1 MADPRTAQAD
11 ALLGE
16 LQRERQRAALK
27 VFLGAAPGVGKTY
40 AMLSAAR
47 ELARRGVDVVVGVVE
62 THGRAETAALLD
74 GLEVL
79 PRRRIE
85 YRERTLD
92 ALDLDALLA
101 RRPAVALVDEL
112 AHSNAPGSRHP
123 FRYQD
128 VAELLDAGIDVYT
141 TVNIQHLESLNDV
154 VERLT
159 GVRVRET
166 VPDAFLDRARDI
178 VLVDLPPRELV
189 ERLQQGKVY
198 APELAG
204 SALQRFF
211 TPSNLTA
218 LRELAVQQVADRVD
232 ADLRESLTA
241 SGQSIVP
248 IRRRL
253 LVAIDGSGNSEYLV
267 RVSRK
272 LAERRNAPWTVAF
285 VDTGDVDAGRR
296 QAVEAVFALARRLGA
311 ETEWLRGADV
321 ADTLLDFATHQ
332 AVSGLVLGRTRERP
346 FARMFNR
353 TLTQRVLQH
362 GAHLELTIMATPE
375 ARKRSRRSA
384 GRWTR
389 WRWSDVATALA
400 GVAAALGVAAVA
412 EHALD
417 LTDLSPIFLIT
428 VLLVAVRTRGSI
440 ALLTAVSCFL
450 GWNFFFTAPRYTLHV
465 VAQRDIV
472 NLAVFLG
479 AALLAGRLA
488 SRLRRQVLQLR
499 EANASIQALQGL
511 GRALAA
517 AADEA
522 TVTSVAERALARA
535 ADAEVRILAVDGG
548 TLRIDA
554 HAGTPPLAVV
564 DRAAADW
571 SATHGQPAGRG
582 TDTLHSSEWRFIP
595 LRSKTRTLG
604 VVGLRPRDGRDFG
617 TARAALLDAMA
628 ADTAE
633 ALARVQLN
641 VALEAARVQSETETL
656 RAALL
661 SSVSHDLRSP
671 LASIVGAAESLT
683 AYGEG
688 MSSEDRASLQQ
699 SILGEGQRLDRYIQN
714 LLDMTRLGHGELK
727 IERDWIAPA
736 ELVGAAAAR
745 LRKAFPRVPLAL
757 EVGADLPLVSA
768 HPALLEQAL
777 FNILENAA
785 RFSPEGEAVRVE
797 AGPSPD
803 GQHLRL
809 RVIDRG
815 PGIPEDERQRIFDPF
830 YSVARGDRGKGGTGL
845 GLSICQGMVGA
856 HGGRVR
862 ALPGEDGTGT
872 IIEVELPLPGRPA
885 PDAGNVPPPAA
896 PSGHE

>member
-1 MADPRTAQAD
+1 MPTPRSAQAD
-11 ALLGE
+11 ALLEG
-16 LQRERQRAALK
+16 LQRERQRASLK

-47 ELARRGVDVVVGVVE
+47 ELKRRGVDVVVGVVE
-62 THGRAETAALLD
+62 THGRAETAALVE

-79 PRRRIE
+79 PRRRVDYRDRVIE
-85 YRERTLD
+85 EF
-92 ALDLDALLA
+92 DLDGLLS
-101 RRPAVALVDEL
+101 RKPKVALIDEL

-141 TVNIQHLESLNDV
+141 TVNIQHLESLNDM

-178 VLVDLPPRELV
+178 VLVDLPPRELI

-211 TPSNLTA
+211 NPSNLTA

-232 ADLRESLTA
+232 ADLRETLTA
-241 SGQSIVP
+241 SGQQIVP

-253 LVAIDGSGNSEYLV
+253 LVAIDGSDNSEYLV

-272 LAERRNAPWTVAF
+272 LAERRGAPWTVAF
-285 VDTGDVDAGRR
+285 VDTGDVSGERR
-296 QAVEAVFALARRLGA
+296 TAVEAVFALARRLGA
-311 ETEWLRGADV
+311 DTEWLRGDDV
-321 ADTLLDFATHQ
+321 ADTLLDFAAQQ
-332 AVSGLVLGRTRERP
+332 AVSGLVVGRTRERP
-346 FARMFNR
+346 FARMVNR
-353 TLTQRVLQH
+353 TLTQRLLQH

-375 ARKRSRRSA
+375 ARKRARRA
-384 GRWTR
+384 VGRWSR
-389 WRWSDVATALA
+389 WRWSDVGVALA
-400 GVAAALGVAAVA
+400 GVSGALGLAAIA
-412 EHALD
+412 ERTFD
-417 LTDLSPIFLIT
+417 LTDLSPIFLLA

-440 ALLTAVSCFL
+440 AVLTAVLCFF
-450 GWNFFFTAPRYTLHV
+450 GWNFFFTEPRYTFDV
-465 VAQRDIV
+465 FAQRDVV
-472 NLAVFLG
+472 NLFVFLG

-488 SRLRRQVLQLR
+488 SRLRRQVLNLR
-499 EANASIQALQGL
+499 ETNASVQALQGL
-511 GRALAA
+511 SRELAGAADAA
-517 AADEA
+517 A
-522 TVTSVAERALARA
+522 VVAVGERALERLVDGPVRLFLVEGGQLRA
-535 ADAEVRILAVDGG
+535 EGHSGEPGLAVG
-548 TLRIDA
+548 
-554 HAGTPPLAVV
+554 

-571 SATHGQPAGRG
+571 AAAHGQPAGAG
-582 TDTLHSSEWRFIP
+582 TDTLQASRWRFLP
-595 LRSKTRTLG
+595 LRSKARTLG
-604 VVGLRPRDGRDFG
+604 VVGLRIGDEGRI
-617 TARAALLDAMA
+617 ASAHAATLAGMVD
-628 ADTAE
+628 DIAE
-633 ALARVQLN
+633 ALARVRLN
-641 VALEAARVQSETETL
+641 AELEAARVQSETETL

-671 LASIVGAAESLT
+671 LASIVGAAESLM
-683 AYGEG
+683 AYGDG
-688 MSSEDRASLQQ
+688 MPAQDRRSLEA

-736 ELVGAAAAR
+736 ELVGAAAGR
-745 LRKAFPRVPLAL
+745 LRKAFPHLPLVLDVP
-757 EVGADLPLVSA
+757 ADLPLVSA

-785 RFSPEGEAVRVE
+785 RFSPDGADVRVD
-797 AGPSPD
+797 ARLMDD
-803 GQHLRL
+803 GRTLVLRI
-809 RVIDRG
+809 IDRG

-830 YSVARGDRGKGGTGL
+830 FSVARGDRGKGGTGL

-862 ALPGEDGTGT
+862 ALPGEAGIGT
-872 IIEVELPLPGRPA
+872 IIEVSLPMRTPPERA
-885 PDAGNVPPPAA
+885 APPA
-896 PSGHE
+896 

>member
-1 MADPRTAQAD
+1 MPDARSAQAD
-11 ALLGE
+11 ALLEG
-16 LQRERQRAALK
+16 LQRDRQRAALK

-47 ELARRGVDVVVGVVE
+47 ELKRRGIDVVVGVVE
-62 THGRAETAALLD
+62 THGRAETAALVE

-85 YRERTLD
+85 YRDRVIDE
-92 ALDLDALLA
+92 LDLDALLT
-101 RRPAVALVDEL
+101 RKPKVALIDEL

-232 ADLRESLTA
+232 ADLRETLTA
-241 SGQSIVP
+241 SGQQVVP

-253 LVAIDGSGNSEYLV
+253 LVAIDGSDHSEYLV

-272 LAERRNAPWTVAF
+272 LAERRSAPWTVAF
-285 VDTGDVDAGRR
+285 VDTGDVSPDRR
-296 QAVEAVFALARRLGA
+296 QSVEAVFALARRLGA

-321 ADTLLDFATHQ
+321 ADTLLDFATQQ
-332 AVSGLVLGRTRERP
+332 AVSGLVVGRTRERP
-346 FARMFNR
+346 FARMVNR
-353 TLTQRVLQH
+353 TLTQRLLQH

-375 ARKRSRRSA
+375 ARKRARRGA
-384 GRWTR
+384 GRWSR
-389 WRWSDVATALA
+389 WRWSDLGIALA
-400 GVAAALGVAAVA
+400 GVCLALGLAALA
-412 EHALD
+412 EHWLD
-417 LTDLSPIFLIT
+417 LTDLSPIFLIA

-440 ALLTAVSCFL
+440 ALLTAVLCFL
-450 GWNFFFTAPRYTLHV
+450 GWNFFFTEPRYTLHV
-465 VAQRDIV
+465 VAQRDII

-488 SRLRRQVLQLR
+488 SRLRRQVLNLR
-499 EANASIQALQGL
+499 AANAHVQAMQRL
-511 GRALAA
+511 GRELSV
-517 AADEA
+517 AADADE
-522 TVTSVAERALARA
+522 VSRVAERALSRTAGSEARLFLV
-535 ADAEVRILAVDGG
+535 EGG
-548 TLRIDA
+548 QLRVGETTSA
-554 HAGTPPLAVV
+554 PLAVG

-571 SATHGQPAGRG
+571 ASANGQPAGAG
-582 TDTLHSSEWRFIP
+582 TDTLQSAAWRFLP

-604 VVGLRPRDGRDFG
+604 VVGLHLDGR
-617 TARAALLDAMA
+617 RLDEGQSATLSEMV
-628 ADTAE
+628 DDIAE

-641 VALEAARVQSETETL
+641 TALEAARVQSETETL

-671 LASIVGAAESLT
+671 LSSIVGAAESLM
-683 AYGEG
+683 AYGEH
-688 MSSEDRASLQQ
+688 MPPEDRRSLHEG
-699 SILGEGQRLDRYIQN
+699 ILGEGQRLDRYIQN

-727 IERDWIAPA
+727 IERDWIAPG
-736 ELVGAAAAR
+736 ELVGAAAGR
-745 LRKAFPRVPLAL
+745 LRKAFPLLPLVLDVP
-757 EVGADLPLVSA
+757 ADLPLVSA

-785 RFSPEGEAVRVE
+785 RFSPDGAEVRVE
-797 AGPSPD
+797 ARLVEPPNAGD
-803 GQHLRL
+803 RRTLHLR
-809 RVIDRG
+809 VVDRG
-815 PGIPEDERQRIFDPF
+815 PGIPEEERQRIFDPF
-830 YSVARGDRGKGGTGL
+830 FSVARGDRGKGGTGL

-856 HGGRVR
+856 HGGRVL
-862 ALPGEDGTGT
+862 ALPGDDGVGT
-872 IIEVELPLPGRPA
+872 VIEVRLPLPDAP
-885 PDAGNVPPPAA
+885 PDAA
-896 PSGHE
+896 PQSETIEAS

>member
-1 MADPRTAQAD
+1 MPTPRSAQAD
-11 ALLGE
+11 ALLEG
-16 LQRERQRAALK
+16 LQRDRQRASLK

-40 AMLSAAR
+40 AMLSAAKD
-47 ELARRGVDVVVGVVE
+47 LKRRGLDVVAGVVE
-62 THGRAETAALLD
+62 THGRSETAALLD

-79 PRRRIE
+79 PRRRVE
-85 YRERTLD
+85 YRDRVIEEF
-92 ALDLDALLA
+92 DLDALLA
-101 RRPAVALVDEL
+101 RRPKVALIDEL

-128 VAELLDAGIDVYT
+128 VSELLDAGIDVYT

-198 APELAG
+198 ARELAG

-241 SGQSIVP
+241 SGQQVVP

-253 LVAIDGSGNSEYLV
+253 LVAVDGSENSEYLV

-272 LAERRNAPWTVAF
+272 LAERRGAPWTVAF
-285 VDTGDVDAGRR
+285 IDTGDVSSERR
-296 QAVEAVFALARRLGA
+296 QAVESVFALARRLGA

-321 ADTLLDFATHQ
+321 ADTLLDFATQQ
-332 AVSGLVLGRTRERP
+332 AVSGLVVGRTRERP
-346 FARMFNR
+346 FARMINQ
-353 TLTQRVLQH
+353 TLTQRLLQH

-375 ARKRSRRSA
+375 ARKRARRSA
-384 GRWTR
+384 GRWSR
-389 WRWSDVATALA
+389 WHWSDLAVALA
-400 GVAAALGVAAVA
+400 GVGSALALAALA
-412 EHALD
+412 ERWLN
-417 LTDLSPIFLIT
+417 LTDLSPIFLIA
-428 VLLVAVRTRGSI
+428 VLLVAVRTRGSVAVI
-440 ALLTAVSCFL
+440 TAVLCFF
-450 GWNFFFTAPRYTLHV
+450 GWNFFFTEPRYTLNV
-465 VAQRDIV
+465 VAQRDVV
-472 NLAVFLG
+472 NLVVFLG
-479 AALLAGRLA
+479 SALLAGRLA
-488 SRLRRQVLQLR
+488 SRLRQQVINLR
-499 EANASIQALQGL
+499 EANASVQALQGL
-511 GRALAA
+511 GRDLAT

-522 TVTSVAERALARA
+522 QVRTVGERAIARA
-535 ADAEVRILAVDGG
+535 ASAEVLVLAVEGG
-548 TLRIDA
+548 SVRMEA
-554 HAGTPPLAVV
+554 SPNGGFSVV

-571 SATHGQPAGRG
+571 AAANGQAAGHG
-582 TDTLHSSEWRFIP
+582 TDTLQASAWRFIP
-595 LRSKTRTLG
+595 LRAKSRTLG
-604 VVGLRPRDGRDFG
+604 VVALKPDASRDHNS
-617 TARAALLDAMA
+617 AQAALVEAMVTDI
-628 ADTAE
+628 AD

-641 VALEAARVQSETETL
+641 AALETARVQSETETL

-671 LASIVGAAESLT
+671 LASIVGSAESLI
-683 AYGEG
+683 AYGDQ
-688 MSSEDRASLQQ
+688 MPPQDRRSLES

-736 ELVGAAAAR
+736 ELVGAATAR
-745 LRKAFPRVPLAL
+745 LRKAFPSTPMELDVS
-757 EVGADLPLVSA
+757 ADLPLVSA
-768 HPALLEQAL
+768 HPALLEQAI

-785 RFSPEGEAVRVE
+785 RFSPAGEPVRVE
-797 AGPSPD
+797 ARLD
-803 GQHLRL
+803 DNARALHLR
-809 RVIDRG
+809 VVDRG

-856 HGGRVR
+856 HGGRVT
-862 ALPGEDGTGT
+862 ALPGPDGVGT
-872 IIEVELPLPGRPA
+872 VIDVALPLPSRLD
-885 PDAGNVPPPAA
+885 DAET
-896 PSGHE
+896 PSSAS

>member
-1 MADPRTAQAD
+1 MHDLRSAQAD
-11 ALLGE
+11 ALLEG

-27 VFLGAAPGVGKTY
+27 VFLGAAPGVGKTF

-47 ELARRGVDVVVGVVE
+47 ELKRRGVDVVVGVVE
-62 THGRAETAALLD
+62 THGRAETAALVD

-79 PRRRIE
+79 PRRQVE
-85 YRERTLD
+85 YRDHRVEEF
-92 ALDLDALLA
+92 DLDALLA
-101 RRPAVALVDEL
+101 RRPTVALIDEL

-123 FRYQD
+123 YRYQD

-159 GVRVRET
+159 GVRVRVRET

-178 VLVDLPPRELV
+178 VLVDLPPRELI

-241 SGQSIVP
+241 SGQQVVP

-253 LVAIDGSGNSEYLV
+253 LVAIDGSDNSEYLV

-272 LAERRNAPWTVAF
+272 LAERRSAPWTVAF
-285 VDTGDVDAGRR
+285 IDTGDVSPRRR
-296 QAVEAVFALARRLGA
+296 QSVEAIFALARRLGA

-321 ADTLLDFATHQ
+321 ADTLLDFATQQ
-332 AVSGLVLGRTRERP
+332 AVSGLVVGRTRERP
-346 FARMFNR
+346 LARMVNR
-353 TLTQRVLQH
+353 TLTQRLLQH
-362 GAHLELTIMATPE
+362 GAHLELTIMATPA
-375 ARKRSRRSA
+375 ARRRARRTA
-384 GRWTR
+384 GRWSH
-389 WRWSDVATALA
+389 WHWSDLAIALT
-400 GVAAALGVAAVA
+400 GVVAALGLAAA
-412 EHALD
+412 ADRWLA
-417 LTDLSPIFLIT
+417 LTDLSPIFLIA

-440 ALLTAVSCFL
+440 ALLTAVLCFL
-450 GWNFFFTAPRYTLHV
+450 GWNFFFTEPRYTLHV

-472 NLAVFLG
+472 NLVVFLG

-488 SRLRRQVLQLR
+488 SRLRRQVLNLR
-499 EANASIQALQGL
+499 EANASIQALQNL
-511 GRALAA
+511 GRELAV

-522 TVTSVAERALARA
+522 EVRALGERALARV
-535 ADAEVRILAVDGG
+535 ADAEARILLADAA
-548 TLRIDA
+548 TLRIES
-554 HAGTPPLAVV
+554 PPGASVLAVG

-571 SATHGQPAGRG
+571 AATHGQPAGLG
-582 TDTLHSSEWRFIP
+582 TDTLQASAWRFLP
-595 LRSKTRTLG
+595 LRGKAKTLG
-604 VVGLRPRDGRDFG
+604 VVGLRPRTGRGFG
-617 TARAALLDAMA
+617 TAQAALIDGMV
-628 ADTAE
+628 ADIAD

-641 VALEAARVQSETETL
+641 AALEAARVQSETETL

-671 LASIVGAAESLT
+671 LASIVGSAESLI
-683 AYGEG
+683 AYGDG
-688 MSSEDRASLQQ
+688 MPAEDRKSLQQ

-714 LLDMTRLGHGELK
+714 LLDMTRLGHGQLK
-727 IERDWIAPA
+727 IERDWIAPV
-736 ELVGAAAAR
+736 ELVGAATAR
-745 LRKAFPRVPLAL
+745 LRKGFPGLPLELDVP
-757 EVGADLPLVSA
+757 ADLPLVSA
-768 HPALLEQAL
+768 HPALLEQAI

-785 RFSPEGEAVRVE
+785 RFSPEGAAVRVE
-797 AGPSPD
+797 ARID
-803 GQHLRL
+803 DDDHALHL

-815 PGIPEDERQRIFDPF
+815 PGIPESERQRIFDPF

-856 HGGRVR
+856 HGGRVT
-862 ALPGEDGTGT
+862 ALPGIDGVGT
-872 IIEVELPLPGRPA
+872 VIDVALPLPRERRA
-885 PDAGNVPPPAA
+885 DAEGAA
-896 PSGHE
+896 AAS

>member
-1 MADPRTAQAD
+1 MHDPRSAKAD
-11 ALLGE
+11 ALLEG
-16 LQRERQRAALK
+16 LQRERQRASLK

-47 ELARRGVDVVVGVVE
+47 ELARRRIDVVIGVVE
-62 THGRAETAALLD
+62 THGRAETEALLE
-74 GLEVL
+74 GFEQV
-79 PRRRIE
+79 PRRRVD
-85 YRERTLD
+85 YRGRVLEEF
-92 ALDLDALLA
+92 DLDAMLA
-101 RRPAVALVDEL
+101 RAPQVALIDEL

-166 VPDAFLDRARDI
+166 VPDTFLDRARDL

-241 SGQSIVP
+241 SGQKVVP

-253 LVAIDGSGNSEYLV
+253 LVAIDGSANSEYLV

-272 LAERRNAPWTVAF
+272 LAERRGAPWTVAF
-285 VDTGDVDAGRR
+285 VDRGDVDPEQR
-296 QAVEAVFALARRLGA
+296 QAVESVFALARRLGA
-311 ETEWLRGADV
+311 ETEWLRGQDV
-321 ADTLLDFATHQ
+321 ADTLLDFCSQQ

-346 FARMFNR
+346 FARMVNR
-353 TLTQRVLQH
+353 TLTQRLLQH
-362 GAHLELTIMATPE
+362 GAHLELTILATPD
-375 ARKRSRRSA
+375 ARKRARRSV
-384 GRWTR
+384 GRWKL
-389 WRWSDVATALA
+389 WQWSDLGIALA
-400 GVAAALGVAAVA
+400 GVASALALAAAAD
-412 EHALD
+412 HFFD
-417 LTDLSPIFLIT
+417 LTDLSPIFLLA

-440 ALLTAVSCFL
+440 ALLTAVLCFL
-450 GWNFFFTAPRYTLHV
+450 GWNFFFTEPRYTFHI
-465 VAQRDIV
+465 VAYRDVV
-472 NLAVFLG
+472 NLVAFLG

-488 SRLRRQVLQLR
+488 SRLRRQVLNLR
-499 EANASIQALQGL
+499 EANAGIRALQAL
-511 GRALAA
+511 GRELAA
-517 AADEA
+517 AADESEVRA
-522 TVTSVAERALARA
+522 VAERSLARVSESEA
-535 ADAEVRILAVDGG
+535 RVFPADGHGIRESTSSLTDLAVG
-548 TLRIDA
+548 
-554 HAGTPPLAVV
+554 

-571 SATHGQPAGRG
+571 AATNGRNAGFG
-582 TDTLHSSEWRFIP
+582 TDTLQSSAWRFLP
-595 LRSKTRTLG
+595 LRSKSETLG
-604 VVGLRPRDGRDFG
+604 VVGLRPRTGHSFG
-617 TARAALLDAMA
+617 TAQDALLASMVSDI
-628 ADTAE
+628 AE
-633 ALARVQLN
+633 ALARARLN
-641 VALEAARVQSETETL
+641 QALEAARVSTETETL

-671 LASIVGAAESLT
+671 LASIVGAAESLMV
-683 AYGEG
+683 YGDG
-688 MSSEDRASLQQ
+688 MPPEDRRSLEA

-714 LLDMTRLGHGELK
+714 LLDMTRLGHGELR

-736 ELVGAAAAR
+736 ELVGAAIAR
-745 LRKAFPRVPLAL
+745 LRKAFPSLAIEL
-757 EVGADLPLVSA
+757 DVALDLPLISA

-785 RFSPEGEAVRVE
+785 RFSPDGEVVRVE
-797 AGPSPD
+797 ARLLEPGAL
-803 GQHLRL
+803 QL

-815 PGIPEDERQRIFDPF
+815 PGIPEEERQAIFDPF
-830 YSVARGDRGKGGTGL
+830 YSVARGDRGQGGTGL
-845 GLSICQGMVGA
+845 GLSICQGMIGA
-856 HGGRVR
+856 HGGQVR
-862 ALPGEDGTGT
+862 ALPGRDGVGT
-872 IIEVELPLPGRPA
+872 IIEVHLPLLERPGDSP
-885 PDAGNVPPPAA
+885 PKPPAD
-896 PSGHE
+896 S

>member
-1 MADPRTAQAD
+1 MSTSRSAQAD
-11 ALLGE
+11 ALLEG
-16 LQRERQRAALK
+16 LQRDRQRAALK
-27 VFLGAAPGVGKTY
+27 VFLGAAPGVGKTF

-47 ELARRGVDVVVGVVE
+47 ELKRRGVDVVVGVIE
-62 THGRAETAALLD
+62 THGRAETAALVE

-79 PRRRIE
+79 PRRRVE
-85 YRERTLD
+85 YRGRVIDEF
-92 ALDLDALLA
+92 DLDALLA
-101 RRPAVALVDEL
+101 RKPKVALIDEL

-123 FRYQD
+123 YRYQD

-159 GVRVRET
+159 GVRVQET
-166 VPDAFLDRARDI
+166 VPDAFLDRARDM

-241 SGQSIVP
+241 AGQQVIP

-253 LVAIDGSGNSEYLV
+253 LVAIDGSDNSEYLV

-272 LAERRNAPWTVAF
+272 LAERRGAPWTVAF
-285 VDTGDVDAGRR
+285 IDTGDVSPERR
-296 QAVEAVFALARRLGA
+296 QSVEAVFALARRLGA

-321 ADTLLDFATHQ
+321 ADTLLDFATQQ

-346 FARMFNR
+346 FARMVNR
-353 TLTQRVLQH
+353 TLTQRLLQH

-375 ARKRSRRSA
+375 ARKRARRTA
-384 GRWTR
+384 GRWSR
-389 WRWSDVATALA
+389 WHWSDLTVALA
-400 GVAAALGVAAVA
+400 GVVAALAVAATA
-412 EHALD
+412 DHWLD
-417 LTDLSPIFLIT
+417 LTDLSPIFLIA

-440 ALLTAVSCFL
+440 ALLTAVLCFV
-450 GWNFFFTAPRYTLHV
+450 GWNFFFTEPRFSLHIN
-465 VAQRDIV
+465 AYRDVV
-472 NLAVFLG
+472 NLVVFLG

-488 SRLRRQVLQLR
+488 SRLRRQVLNLR

-511 GRALAA
+511 GRELAA

-522 TVTSVAERALARA
+522 QVIAVAERSLARA
-535 ADAEVRILAVDGG
+535 ADATARVFQTVGG
-548 TLRIDA
+548 TLRVDA
-554 HAGTPPLAVV
+554 GGGDVPLVV
-564 DRAAADW
+564 GDRAAADW
-571 SATHGQPAGRG
+571 SATNGQPAGFG
-582 TDTLHSSEWRFIP
+582 TDTLQASAWRFLP
-595 LRSKTRTLG
+595 LRTKSKTLG
-604 VVGLRPRDGRDFG
+604 VVGLRPREGQGFG
-617 TARAALLDAMA
+617 TAQSSLLDAMVVDI
-628 ADTAE
+628 AD

-641 VALEAARVQSETETL
+641 AALEAARVQSETETL

-671 LASIVGAAESLT
+671 LASIVGSAESLI
-683 AYGEG
+683 AYGAS
-688 MSSEDRASLQQ
+688 MPADDRRSLEA

-714 LLDMTRLGHGELK
+714 LLDMTRLGHGELR

-745 LRKAFPRVPLAL
+745 LRKAFPGLPLDLDVA
-757 EVGADLPLVSA
+757 ADLPLISA

-785 RFSPEGEAVRVE
+785 RFSPDGAAVRVE
-797 AGPSPD
+797 ARLD
-803 GQHLRL
+803 ADQRALHLR
-809 RVIDRG
+809 VVDRG
-815 PGIPEDERQRIFDPF
+815 PGIPEEERQRIFDPF

-856 HGGRVR
+856 HGGRVA
-862 ALPGEDGTGT
+862 ALPGTDGVGT
-872 IIEVELPLPGRPA
+872 VIDVALPLQPQPSRA
-885 PDAGNVPPPAA
+885 DAEAPPPEASSAA
-896 PSGHE
+896 

>member
-1 MADPRTAQAD
+1 MPDPRSAQAD
-11 ALLGE
+11 ALLEG

-47 ELARRGVDVVVGVVE
+47 ELKRRGVDVVAGVVE
-62 THGRAETAALLD
+62 THGRAETAALVEGLD
-74 GLEVL
+74 VL
-79 PRRRIE
+79 PRRRVD
-85 YRERTLD
+85 YRDRTID
-92 ALDLDALLA
+92 EFDLDAMLA
-101 RRPAVALVDEL
+101 RRPKVALIDEL

-241 SGQSIVP
+241 SGQQIVP

-253 LVAIDGSGNSEYLV
+253 LVAIDGSDNSEYLV

-272 LAERRNAPWTVAF
+272 LAERRGAPWTVVF
-285 VDTGDVDAGRR
+285 VDTGDLAAERR
-296 QAVEAVFALARRLGA
+296 SAIESVFTMARRLGA

-321 ADTLLDFATHQ
+321 ADTLLDFATQQ
-332 AVSGLVLGRTRERP
+332 AVSGLVVGRTRERP
-346 FARMFNR
+346 FARMVNR
-353 TLTQRVLQH
+353 TLTQRLLQR

-375 ARKRSRRSA
+375 ARKRARRGA
-384 GRWTR
+384 GRWSL
-389 WRWSDVATALA
+389 WRWSDLAIALA
-400 GVAAALGVAAVA
+400 GVVAALGLAAA
-412 EHALD
+412 ADRWLA
-417 LTDLSPIFLIT
+417 LTDLSPIFLIA

-440 ALLTAVSCFL
+440 ALLTAVLCFL
-450 GWNFFFTAPRYTLHV
+450 GWNFFFTEPRYTLHV
-465 VAQRDIV
+465 VAQRDVV
-472 NLAVFLG
+472 NLMVFLG

-488 SRLRRQVLQLR
+488 SRLRRQVLNLR
-499 EANASIQALQGL
+499 EANASVHALQSL

-517 AADEA
+517 AADEGQVR
-522 TVTSVAERALARA
+522 TVGERALARA
-535 ADAEVRILAVDGG
+535 ADAEARLLLVDGG
-548 TLRIDA
+548 TLRLDA
-554 HAGTPPLAVV
+554 HADAPALAVG

-571 SATHGQPAGRG
+571 AAANGQPAGFG
-582 TDTLHSSEWRFIP
+582 TDTLQASAWRFLP
-595 LRSKTRTLG
+595 LRAKARTLG
-604 VVGLRPRDGRDFG
+604 VVALRPRAGHDIG
-617 TARAALLDAMA
+617 TAQAALIDGMV
-628 ADTAE
+628 ADLAD

-641 VALEAARVQSETETL
+641 AALEAARVQSETETL

-671 LASIVGAAESLT
+671 LASIVGSAESLI
-683 AYGEG
+683 AYGDG
-688 MSSEDRASLQQ
+688 MPADDRLSLQQ

-714 LLDMTRLGHGELK
+714 LLDMTRLGHGELR
-727 IERDWIAPA
+727 IERDWIAPG

-745 LRKAFPRVPLAL
+745 LRKAFPGLPLVLDVP
-757 EVGADLPLVSA
+757 ADLPLVSA

-785 RFSPEGEAVRVE
+785 RFSPIGAEVRVE
-797 AGPSPD
+797 ARRIDPAEAGERRT
-803 GQHLRL
+803 LRL

-815 PGIPEDERQRIFDPF
+815 PGIPEEERQRIFDPF
-830 YSVARGDRGKGGTGL
+830 FSVARGDRGKGGTGL

-856 HGGRVR
+856 HGGRVL
-862 ALPGEDGTGT
+862 ALPGEDGVGT
-872 IIEVELPLPGRPA
+872 VIEVRLPLSEA
-885 PDAGNVPPPAA
+885 PPAEA
-896 PSGHE
+896 H

>member
-1 MADPRTAQAD
+1 MSIPRSAQAD
-11 ALLGE
+11 ALLE
-16 LQRERQRAALK
+16 SLQRERQRAALK

-40 AMLSAAR
+40 AMLSAAQ
-47 ELARRGVDVVVGVVE
+47 ELKRRGVDVVVGVVE
-62 THGRAETAALLD
+62 THGRTDTAALLQ
-74 GLEVL
+74 GLELL
-79 PRRRIE
+79 PRRRVE
-85 YRERTLD
+85 YRERIID
-92 ALDLDALLA
+92 EFDLDGLLA
-101 RRPAVALVDEL
+101 RRPKVALIDEL

-204 SALQRFF
+204 AALQRFF

-241 SGQSIVP
+241 TGQQLVP

-253 LVAIDGSGNSEYLV
+253 LVAIDGSDGSEYLV

-272 LAERRNAPWTVAF
+272 LAERRSAPWTVAF
-285 VDTGDVDAGRR
+285 VDTGDVAPERR
-296 QAVEAVFALARRLGA
+296 QAVEAVFTMARRLGA

-321 ADTLLDFATHQ
+321 ADTLLDFASQQ

-346 FARMFNR
+346 FARMVNR
-353 TLTQRVLQH
+353 TLTQRLLQH

-375 ARKRSRRSA
+375 ARKRARRSIR
-384 GRWTR
+384 RWSR
-389 WRWSDVATALA
+389 WRWDDLAIALA
-400 GVAAALGVAAVA
+400 GVVSALALAALA
-412 EHALD
+412 ETWLD
-417 LTDLSPIFLIT
+417 LTDLSPIFLIA

-440 ALLTAVSCFL
+440 AVLAAALCFV
-450 GWNFFFTAPRYTLHV
+450 GWNFFFTEPRFSLHID
-465 VAQRDIV
+465 AYRDVV
-472 NLAVFLG
+472 NLVVFLG

-488 SRLRRQVLQLR
+488 SRLRQQVLNLR
-499 EANASIQALQGL
+499 DANASIQALQGL
-511 GRALAA
+511 SRELAA
-517 AADEA
+517 AADDEQVRA
-522 TVTSVAERALARA
+522 VGERALSRA
-535 ADAEVRILAVDGG
+535 ANADARVLLVEHG
-548 TLRIDA
+548 TLRLEDRA
-554 HAGTPPLAVV
+554 EGATLTVG

-571 SATHGQPAGRG
+571 AVANGQPAGLG
-582 TDTLHSSEWRFIP
+582 TDTLQSSTWRFLP
-595 LRSKTRTLG
+595 LRSPSRTLG
-604 VVGLRPRDGRDFG
+604 VVAVKPRSGSTFG
-617 TARAALLDAMA
+617 TTQAALLDAMV
-628 ADTAE
+628 ADLAD
-633 ALARVQLN
+633 ALARAQLN

-671 LASIVGAAESLT
+671 LASIVGAAESLM
-683 AYGEG
+683 AYGDG
-688 MSSEDRASLQQ
+688 MPAQDRRSLQE

-714 LLDMTRLGHGELK
+714 LLDMTRLGHGELR

-736 ELVGAAAAR
+736 ELVGAAAGR
-745 LRKAFPRVPLAL
+745 LRKAFPALPLDLDVP
-757 EVGADLPLVSA
+757 ADLPLISA

-785 RFSPEGEAVRVE
+785 RFSPEGAPVRVE
-797 AGPSPD
+797 ARVD
-803 GQHLRL
+803 EDARQLRL
-809 RVIDRG
+809 RIIDRG

-862 ALPGEDGTGT
+862 ALPGEDGVGT
-872 IIEVELPLPGRPA
+872 LIEVALPLPA
-885 PDAGNVPPPAA
+885 AAAEPPPEASSAA
-896 PSGHE
+896 

>member
-1 MADPRTAQAD
+1 
-11 ALLGE
+11 
-16 LQRERQRAALK
+16 
-27 VFLGAAPGVGKTY
+27 
-40 AMLSAAR
+40 MLSAAKD
-47 ELARRGVDVVVGVVE
+47 LKRRGLDVVAGVVE
-62 THGRAETAALLD
+62 THGRSETAALLD

-79 PRRRIE
+79 PRRRVE
-85 YRERTLD
+85 YRDRVIEEF
-92 ALDLDALLA
+92 DLDALLA
-101 RRPAVALVDEL
+101 RRPKVALIDEL

-128 VAELLDAGIDVYT
+128 VSELLDAGIDVYT

-241 SGQSIVP
+241 SGQQVVP

-253 LVAIDGSGNSEYLV
+253 LVAVDGSENSEYLV

-272 LAERRNAPWTVAF
+272 LAERRGAPWTVAF
-285 VDTGDVDAGRR
+285 IDTGDVSSERR
-296 QAVEAVFALARRLGA
+296 QAVESVFALARRLGA

-321 ADTLLDFATHQ
+321 ADTLLDFATQQ
-332 AVSGLVLGRTRERP
+332 AVSGLVVGRTRERP
-346 FARMFNR
+346 FARMINQ
-353 TLTQRVLQH
+353 TLTQRLLQH

-375 ARKRSRRSA
+375 ARKRARRSA
-384 GRWTR
+384 GRWSR
-389 WRWSDVATALA
+389 WHWSDLAVALA
-400 GVAAALGVAAVA
+400 GVGSALALAALA
-412 EHALD
+412 ERWLN
-417 LTDLSPIFLIT
+417 LTDLSPIFLIA
-428 VLLVAVRTRGSI
+428 VLLVAVRTRGSVAVI
-440 ALLTAVSCFL
+440 TAVLCFF
-450 GWNFFFTAPRYTLHV
+450 GWNFFFTEPRYTLNV
-465 VAQRDIV
+465 VAQRDVV
-472 NLAVFLG
+472 NLVVFLG
-479 AALLAGRLA
+479 SALLAGRLA
-488 SRLRRQVLQLR
+488 SRLRQQVINLR
-499 EANASIQALQGL
+499 EANASVQALQGL
-511 GRALAA
+511 GRDLAT

-522 TVTSVAERALARA
+522 QVRTVGERAIARA
-535 ADAEVRILAVDGG
+535 AGAEVLVLAVEGDSV
-548 TLRIDA
+548 RMDA
-554 HAGTPPLAVV
+554 SPNSGFAVV

-571 SATHGQPAGRG
+571 AAANGQAAGHG
-582 TDTLHSSEWRFIP
+582 TDTLQASAWRFIP
-595 LRSKTRTLG
+595 LRAKSRTLG
-604 VVGLRPRDGRDFG
+604 VVALKPDASRDHNS
-617 TARAALLDAMA
+617 AQAALVEAMVTDI
-628 ADTAE
+628 AD

-641 VALEAARVQSETETL
+641 AALETARVQSETETL

-671 LASIVGAAESLT
+671 LASIVGSAESLI
-683 AYGEG
+683 AYGDQ
-688 MSSEDRASLQQ
+688 MPPQDRRSLES

-736 ELVGAAAAR
+736 ELVGAATAR
-745 LRKAFPRVPLAL
+745 LRKAFPSTPMELDVS
-757 EVGADLPLVSA
+757 ADLPLVSA
-768 HPALLEQAL
+768 HPALLEQAI

-785 RFSPEGEAVRVE
+785 RFSPAGEPVRVE
-797 AGPSPD
+797 ARLD
-803 GQHLRL
+803 DNARALHLR
-809 RVIDRG
+809 VVDRG

-856 HGGRVR
+856 HGGRVT
-862 ALPGEDGTGT
+862 ALPGPDGVGT
-872 IIEVELPLPGRPA
+872 VIDVALPLPSRLD
-885 PDAGNVPPPAA
+885 DAET
-896 PSGHE
+896 PSSAS